1 MGLEWKESIDQ
12 FSLDDLP
19 VSKRRA
25 ARPKD
30 LLDIQQLK
38 SLNK

>member
-1 MGLEWKESIDQ
+1 MGLEWKVL
-12 FSLDDLP
+12 SLNDLLE
-19 VSKRRA
+19 SKRRA